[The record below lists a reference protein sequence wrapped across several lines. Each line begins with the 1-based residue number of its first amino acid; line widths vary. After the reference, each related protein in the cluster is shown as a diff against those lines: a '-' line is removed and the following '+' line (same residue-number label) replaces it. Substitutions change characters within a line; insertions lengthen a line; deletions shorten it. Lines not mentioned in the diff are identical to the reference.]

1 MEQNK
6 ADKIVIFATHGGE
19 DPERA
24 TLPWV
29 IGNAALAMD
38 TKVVMVLQA
47 TGVTLVTKGIY
58 EHILAL
64 GLDPLQ
70 KLVSSFI
77 EFGGTILV
85 CIPCIEQRHI
95 TPDMLI
101 KGANT
106 VKAARVVQEMLN
118 AKAVL
123 SY

>member
-6 ADKIVIFATHGGE
+6 SDKIVIFATHGGE

-58 EHILAL
+58 EHILAP
-64 GLDPLQ
+64 GLDPLK
-70 KLVSSFI
+70 KLVGSFI

-85 CIPCIEQRHI
+85 CTPCINQREI
-95 TPDMLI
+95 TSDLLL
-101 KGANT
+101 KEAQT
-106 VKAARVVQEMLN
+106 VKAARVVQEMLD

>member
-6 ADKIVIFATHGGE
+6 SDKIVIFATHGAE

-29 IGNAALAMD
+29 IGNAALAME

-47 TGVTLVTKGIY
+47 GGVTLATKGMYDHIY
-58 EHILAL
+58 AP
-64 GLDPLQ
+64 GLDPVQ

-101 KGANT
+101 QGANT
-106 VKAARVVQEMLN
+106 VKAARVVQEMLD